1 MDSKS
6 KVLTGLLEQANFYL
20 SHSKKLNYA
29 ATFAINRLTRDMRD
43 AMNPKDL
50 MTVYMTIND
59 VHTQALHIIN
69 NIVEKFPVE
78 LTIQEMQILELFR
91 EMSEHEKHELI
102 EILTVNKG
110 QDDDGHKPE

>member
-43 AMNPKDL
+43 AMNPKEVTTYEGELYEFIDSKYPQIFEDIRAKKQIDKENEEVL
-50 MTVYMTIND
+50 RK
-59 VHTQALHIIN
+59 ALDEFKVIFSSTA
-69 NIVEKFPVE
+69 K
-78 LTIQEMQILELFR
+78 
-91 EMSEHEKHELI
+91 K
-102 EILTVNKG
+102 
-110 QDDDGHKPE
+110 